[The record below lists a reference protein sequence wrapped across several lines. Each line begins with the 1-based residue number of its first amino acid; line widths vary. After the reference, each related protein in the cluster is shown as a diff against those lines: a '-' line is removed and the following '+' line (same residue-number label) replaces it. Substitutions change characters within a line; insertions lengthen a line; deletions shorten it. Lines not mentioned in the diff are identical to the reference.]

1 MSVAKDFLFRFLEID
16 ADPTRKVILDEDDK
30 AKLNNSKHGIC
41 LSSVDGRISYGN
53 TAFSHHLKAIAQYR
67 GTDFKTALV
76 NIIKSTVYLSTKC
89 TLLKC
94 PPESFLVCVTR
105 IDSNDSDDYF
115 VAIYNID
122 DLMNELSKD
131 DLEQLVRIIVSY
143 REQYLDDEFLFDNI
157 FDLLTVSDKDG
168 NLIKTNSAIE
178 KQFGIKRE
186 LAVGTNVDD
195 LETNG
200 ILSKSVTKEVL
211 KRGTPY
217 SLVQDTST
225 GHRLLVTS
233 TPVYDQTGQLYKIF
247 NISKDVTTITA
258 LEDKLQEAEEL
269 IKEYEKQAA
278 YMDASSKKITTNI
291 TMQQALNTVMQ
302 ITAVDSTVLIE
313 GETGVGKD
321 VMARQIHETSA
332 NKDGPFVKVNCG
344 AIPDSLIESELF
356 GYEKGAFTGALQQ
369 GKTGLV
375 AAAEGGTLFLDE
387 IGELPLNMQVKLLDL
402 IQTKT
407 YYAIGSVEPRTANI
421 RIIAATNQNL
431 AQMVKNGKFRED
443 LYYRLNVV
451 PLYIPPLRE
460 RRSEIPHLAN
470 EFLRTFCNK
479 YNKNKHINREAMAVI
494 VNAPWPGNIRELENM
509 IERLVV
515 TSPSQVIVPDDLP
528 QTIMSNPADPE
539 VDETAIEIKIN
550 KIIPLKDAQDEMENA
565 LFEKALELFPNKSV
579 AAEMLGI
586 HRTTLSRKTSAT
598 K

>member
-1 MSVAKDFLFRFLEID
+1 MSIAKDFLFHCLEID
-16 ADPTRKVILDEDDK
+16 DNLANDFNFDEDNK
-30 AKLNNSKHGIC
+30 AELNDSKCGIC
-41 LSSVDGRISYGN
+41 LSSVDGRISYAN
-53 TAFSHHLKAIAQYR
+53 PTFSSHLKTIAQYR
-67 GTDFKTALV
+67 DVDLKTMLIS
-76 NIIKSTVYLSTKC
+76 IIKSTVFLTPKCELLELSAQ
-89 TLLKC
+89 
-94 PPESFLVCVTR
+94 SFLVCVTK
-105 IDSNDSDDYF
+105 IGPNDSDNYL
-115 VAIYNID
+115 VAIYDIID
-122 DLMNELSKD
+122 FMDEMDKD
-131 DLEQLVRIIVSY
+131 DLRHLLNIIVSY

-157 FDLLTVSDKDG
+157 FDLITVSDKDG

-195 LETNG
+195 LEKNG

-269 IKEYEKQAA
+269 INEYEKQVT
-278 YMDASSKKITTNI
+278 YMGSNAKKITSNI

-302 ITAVDSTVLIE
+302 ITAVNSTVLIE

-321 VMARQIHETSA
+321 VMARNIHDTSV
-332 NKDGPFVKVNCG
+332 NKAGPFVKVNCG

-369 GKTGLV
+369 GKAGLV
-375 AAAEGGTLFLDE
+375 ASAEGGTLFLDE

-402 IQTKT
+402 IQTKS
-407 YYAIGSVEPRTANI
+407 YYAIGSVAPRTANI

-431 AQMVKNGKFRED
+431 SQMVKSGRFRED

-460 RRSEIPHLAN
+460 RRSEIPHLVN
-470 EFLRTFCNK
+470 EFLSAFCNK
-479 YNKNKHINREAMAVI
+479 YNKNKHISREAMALI

-515 TSPSQVIVPDDLP
+515 TSSSQIITPDDLP
-528 QTIMSNPADPE
+528 ATILDDSTNLD
-539 VDETAIEIKIN
+539 VDENAIEIKIN
-550 KIIPLKDAQDEMENA
+550 KIIPLKDAQDKMEIA
-565 LFEKALELFPNKSV
+565 LLEKALELLPNKSV
-579 AAEMLGI
+579 AADVLGI
-586 HRTTLSRKTSAT
+586 HRTTLSRKTNAT